1 MQALQKILSIF
12 IVTILLGSIQAQDV
26 DYSGTSAAN
35 LLKIPVGA
43 RIAAM
48 GDAGSALADDA
59 TSLFWNPAAA
69 ARINS
74 FGSISISTMNWLVD
88 SRLSY
93 LAGVINLGGFGYVGV
108 DFEYL
113 DYGNM
118 EVTTVYDQDGTGR
131 YVSAS
136 DLVFGLAYA
145 RKLTDRF
152 SFGIKLKYIGEKL
165 ASVSGSAFG
174 VDIGADFQTSF
185 FDNNFRISA
194 ALSNFGTQM
203 KFEGYDLEVVYTV
216 PGSPSNKQVPA
227 TLKTRGWEIPLLF
240 RFGVSNYFIK
250 NKNISLLA
258 AYEVMDS
265 RDYEVR
271 HNLGAEFGYRGM
283 FFLRGGYKFNYDE
296 VTYTAGFGLNFAPLI
311 DFGLV
316 IDYVFLDYGVFES
329 LHQFSI
335 AVNF

>member
-1 MQALQKILSIF
+1 MQALQKILSII
-12 IVTILLGSIQAQDV
+12 IVLILLGGVQAQDV

-43 RIAAM
+43 RLAAM
-48 GDAGSALADDA
+48 GDAGSALVDDA
-59 TSLFWNPAAA
+59 TALFWNPAAA
-69 ARINS
+69 ARIS
-74 FGSISISTMNWLVD
+74 GLGSISITTMNWLVD

-93 LAGVINLGGFGYVGV
+93 LAGVINLGGFGYLGV

-136 DLVFGLAYA
+136 DLVFGLGYA

-152 SFGIKLKYIGEKL
+152 SFGIKLKYIAEKL
-165 ASVSGSAFG
+165 ASVTGSAFG

-185 FDNNFRISA
+185 FNNNFRISA
-194 ALSNFGTQM
+194 ALSNFGNQM
-203 KFEGYDLEVVYTV
+203 QFEGYDLEVVYTV

-227 TLKTRGWEIPLLF
+227 VLKTRGWEIPLLF
-240 RFGVSNYFIK
+240 RFGLSNYFIK
-250 NKNISLLA
+250 NENITLLA

-271 HNLGAEFGYRGM
+271 HNLGAEFGYRGI

-296 VTYTAGFGLNFAPLI
+296 ITYTAGFGLNFAPLI

-316 IDYVFLDYGVFES
+316 IDYVFLDYGVFEAM
-329 LHQFSI
+329 HQFSV